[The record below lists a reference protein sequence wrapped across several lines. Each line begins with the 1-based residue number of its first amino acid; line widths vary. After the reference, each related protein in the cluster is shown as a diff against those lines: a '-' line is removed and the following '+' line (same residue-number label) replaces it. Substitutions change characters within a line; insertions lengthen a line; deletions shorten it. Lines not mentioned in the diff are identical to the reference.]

1 MAWATLNKLWPVET
15 WRYLQ
20 SRVERY
26 RSTVES
32 LVKPTHSCGM
42 PLEEMEQTAFFALKV
57 KAKPPRP
64 PPPLSPSLPE
74 SLSLCGT
81 LPTPNRPDC
90 YCLENTT
97 LPCGREFPS
106 VLDAGVYLQITKK
119 MLQPLV
125 SVCVESDFFF
135 LVGQTGQ
142 TWVDVLCP
150 MLCYVQIWLNGT
162 VVLHARLCH
171 VSNKHTQVSVLS
183 YREGLHF
190 IYLWTRHLVRWLREI
205 YRSVRYIWSDT

>member
-1 MAWATLNKLWPVET
+1 MEALQVLFFIPPLVSVLDCLTLTSKASRLMLGSCHKIGYFFLFSFSAVCILLFFFSFSFKHHSEYVAWATLNKLWPVET

-135 LVGQTGQ
+135 
-142 TWVDVLCP
+142 W
-150 MLCYVQIWLNGT
+150 
-162 VVLHARLCH
+162 
-171 VSNKHTQVSVLS
+171 
-183 YREGLHF
+183 
-190 IYLWTRHLVRWLREI
+190 
-205 YRSVRYIWSDT
+205 